1 MPTKKPRFPR
11 RGRPRGLNEK
21 ARLNRRQEL
30 IEAAI
35 AVISL
40 HGRAGTTVT
49 RVAKRAEIS
58 QGLMNFHFSS
68 IDALLL
74 ATFEHLAK
82 EFHQTWTYRVHASDR
97 MPGGTAP
104 WQRLEAMIE
113 AYFDDRV
120 FTSEK
125 LAAWFTFWVDA
136 DLRDKFRSASVKVE
150 RRYHRDIENEIAH
163 LVKDWSSLRDVVGA
177 GAAVA
182 EAEQRA
188 AEARAQKVAA
198 RITGALSAMVDGFWL
213 QALLYPKT
221 FKAKNAVKTCL
232 AFLQSAAREADKDQ
246 SDTAAVQPKP

>member
-1 MPTKKPRFPR
+1 LPTKKPRFPR

-21 ARLNRRQEL
+21 ARLSRREDL

-35 AVISL
+35 AVIAL
-40 HGRAGTTVT
+40 YGRAGTTVT

-58 QGLMNFHFSS
+58 QGLMNFHFKS

-74 ATFEHLAK
+74 ATFEYLAK
-82 EFHQTWTYRVHASDR
+82 EFHQTWTYRVHASDGAL
-97 MPGGTAP
+97 GGTAP
-104 WQRLEAMIE
+104 WRRLEAMIE
-113 AYFDDRV
+113 AYFDERV

-163 LVKDWSSLRDVVGA
+163 LVRDWPSLRDLVLGGSQVDP
-177 GAAVA
+177 AA
-182 EAEQRA
+182 QKA
-188 AEARAQKVAA
+188 AEALVQKVAA
-198 RITGALSAMVDGFWL
+198 RITGGLSAMVDGFWL

-232 AFLQSAAREADKDQ
+232 AFLESTTREAEKKTGT
-246 SDTAAVQPKP
+246 SEN